1 MFKTIKTSAGILV
14 ITVLL
19 GYAGNMQA
27 QQAITFFGGD
37 VTGST
42 GSVSFSGGEVAVQT
56 ATAPAITVVDVTESF
71 TEGVQQPFTERDRA
85 QQGIEQLSVDMSI
98 YPNPT
103 ADNVI
108 LECDESAGQL
118 VYTLYGTNGQVLQ
131 KGSFGGGQ
139 HPINMEQYAAGNY
152 MLQVATTDNT
162 KMNVYKIIKAK

>member
-56 ATAPAITVVDVTESF
+56 ATAPAITVVDVTE
-71 TEGVQQPFTERDRA
+71 PFTERDRA